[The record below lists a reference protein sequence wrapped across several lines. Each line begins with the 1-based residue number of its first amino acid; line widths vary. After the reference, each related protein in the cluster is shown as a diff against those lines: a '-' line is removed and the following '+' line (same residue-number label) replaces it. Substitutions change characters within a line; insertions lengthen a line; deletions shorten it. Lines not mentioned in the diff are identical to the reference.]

1 MQQIIICVADG
12 PVVLLGPLVCFVGVF
27 HQETGVRCA
36 CGIVDVFSFYSIKH
50 GKCWPPAKTWRHLFL
65 PEKMGPVVERGA
77 RLAFAGI
84 QVQTRPHRGTG
95 HSRCCTPWHPPQKAQ
110 CPPRGPGHP
119 LCLASGTTQHR
130 RHSPTKVSP
139 RHAGPLHTC

>member
-1 MQQIIICVADG
+1 MQQIVICVADG
-12 PVVLLGPLVCFVGVF
+12 PVVRLGPLVCFVGVF

-36 CGIVDVFSFYSIKH
+36 CGIVDVFSFIQH
-50 GKCWPPAKTWRHLFL
+50 QAWEMLAPCQNLETLFL
-65 PEKMGPVVERGA
+65 REKMRPVVERGA
-77 RLAFAGI
+77 RLAVAGI

-95 HSRCCTPWHPPQKAQ
+95 HSRCCTPRHPPQKAQ

-119 LCLASGTTQHR
+119 LYLASGTTHHR